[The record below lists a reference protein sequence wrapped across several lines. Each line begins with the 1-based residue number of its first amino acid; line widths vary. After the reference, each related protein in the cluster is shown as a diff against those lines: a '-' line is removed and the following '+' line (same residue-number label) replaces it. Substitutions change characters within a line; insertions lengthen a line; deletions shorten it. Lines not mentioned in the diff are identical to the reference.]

1 MHESRQTLCL
11 YNGNIITMD
20 PAVPQASWVIIDGHF
35 ISKVGTGI
43 RPFDNLPYGTSYI
56 DCLGRTVL
64 PGFNDSHTHI
74 LSSVAHETAVD
85 CSPSSVNSIE
95 DIKTKLMDFS
105 NLLPKGNWIRAAGYD
120 EFHLEDARHPTRWD
134 LDDAIP
140 DYPVKLIHRS
150 GHAMVLNSLAMDIAG
165 ITDDTVDP
173 EGSVIERQHLTG
185 TPTGLLFDMNN
196 YINKVTPELSDEDIS
211 IGLGRYNALCLS
223 YGLTSLNDAS
233 INNDLVKMD
242 LLKGFKENGTLIPS
256 INFMVGIDHLENFIR
271 KGIKFGDGL
280 DSFKIGSAKIVLSLT
295 TGVLDPDK
303 KELRSLIAYANR
315 NGFQVAIPAVENRSI
330 MEDVSALE
338 DVGNNGV
345 VNGFRN
351 RIEHCSECTP
361 DLVDRIIKNHIVVS
375 TQPAFLYYNGQR
387 YLAEVDERYKEFLYP
402 IGSLIK
408 SGVTLAYGSD
418 SPVIPMNPMVG
429 ISAAVNRSSKSGDI
443 LQARERVSV
452 FNAIKSYTIDSAYL
466 SWQEKVRGSIS
477 KGKIADI
484 ILVDRNPLEIQVED
498 IINVKVLMT
507 VVSGAVE
514 WIDGKKFNIR

>member
-1 MHESRQTLCL
+1 
-11 YNGNIITMD
+11 
-20 PAVPQASWVIIDGHF
+20 
-35 ISKVGTGI
+35 
-43 RPFDNLPYGTSYI
+43 
-56 DCLGRTVL
+56 
-64 PGFNDSHTHI
+64 
-74 LSSVAHETAVD
+74 
-85 CSPSSVNSIE
+85 
-95 DIKTKLMDFS
+95 
-105 NLLPKGNWIRAAGYD
+105 
-120 EFHLEDARHPTRWD
+120 
-134 LDDAIP
+134 
-140 DYPVKLIHRS
+140 
-150 GHAMVLNSLAMDIAG
+150 
-165 ITDDTVDP
+165 
-173 EGSVIERQHLTG
+173 
-185 TPTGLLFDMNN
+185 
-196 YINKVTPELSDEDIS
+196 
-211 IGLGRYNALCLS
+211 
-223 YGLTSLNDAS
+223 
-233 INNDLVKMD
+233 MD

-315 NGFQVAIPAVENRSI
+315 NGFQVAIHAVENRSI
-330 MEDVSALE
+330 MEAVSALE

-477 KGKIADI
+477 KGIIADI

>member
-1 MHESRQTLCL
+1 M
-11 YNGNIITMD
+11 
-20 PAVPQASWVIIDGHF
+20 
-35 ISKVGTGI
+35 
-43 RPFDNLPYGTSYI
+43 
-56 DCLGRTVL
+56 
-64 PGFNDSHTHI
+64 
-74 LSSVAHETAVD
+74 
-85 CSPSSVNSIE
+85 
-95 DIKTKLMDFS
+95 
-105 NLLPKGNWIRAAGYD
+105 
-120 EFHLEDARHPTRWD
+120 
-134 LDDAIP
+134 
-140 DYPVKLIHRS
+140 
-150 GHAMVLNSLAMDIAG
+150 
-165 ITDDTVDP
+165 
-173 EGSVIERQHLTG
+173 
-185 TPTGLLFDMNN
+185 
-196 YINKVTPELSDEDIS
+196 
-211 IGLGRYNALCLS
+211 
-223 YGLTSLNDAS
+223 
-233 INNDLVKMD
+233 
-242 LLKGFKENGTLIPS
+242 
-256 INFMVGIDHLENFIR
+256 
-271 KGIKFGDGL
+271 
-280 DSFKIGSAKIVLSLT
+280 T
-295 TGVLDPDK
+295 TGVLYPDK
-303 KELRSLIAYANR
+303 KELRRLIAYANK
-315 NGFQVAIPAVENRSI
+315 NGFQVAIHAVENRSI
-330 MEDVSALE
+330 MEAVSALE
-338 DVGNNGV
+338 DAGNNGV

-484 ILVDRNPLEIQVED
+484 ILVDRNPLEIQAED

-514 WIDGKKFNIR
+514 WIDGKTFNIR